1 MEPSVEQL
9 FIWRKVH
16 LILIAFCLKLLLLFL
31 WFRLVLSCHKKE
43 KEKKSTARLLTLKPL
58 ELPGRIQ
65 MPSIYCCCK
74 VQSGATAWEPYWKRT
89 EKLKWAHYTTKD
101 YKSRNA
107 GCIGQMLQGL
117 ECPQLWRLPQIAV
130 PHHAA
135 QNCHWSD
142 TSYPARKHPNT
153 RTAGECIIH
162 NTQQQSES
170 DNTVIR
176 HQQCSGLCEH
186 SQQNW
191 AVHSLLDPWL
201 SGTTW
206 VRRRCML
213 ARHLWRIARH
223 LYRTQ
228 YRTMFLF
235 CF

>member
-1 MEPSVEQL
+1 M
-9 FIWRKVH
+9 FIGRKVH

-43 KEKKSTARLLTLKPL
+43 KEKKSTARLLTLKPS

-74 VQSGATAWEPYWKRT
+74 VQSGATAWEPYLKHT
-89 EKLKWAHYTTKD
+89 EKLKWAHYTIKD
-101 YKSRNA
+101 YKLRNA

-130 PHHAA
+130 PHHAP

-176 HQQCSGLCEH
+176 HQQYSGLCEH
-186 SQQNW
+186 SKTEQCCSSFFVRAMAEWNHLSEETVYASQTFVKDCLPSVSY
-191 AVHSLLDPWL
+191 AVQDHVFILL
-201 SGTTW
+201 
-206 VRRRCML
+206 
-213 ARHLWRIARH
+213 
-223 LYRTQ
+223 
-228 YRTMFLF
+228 
-235 CF
+235 